1 MKESADCM
9 GRAGGESMNKENFR
23 RITFLIILLL
33 SSFTVALAQSSS
45 VETLRSQLSDAQKK
59 EEELQ
64 ARIKQIEED
73 MKPENI
79 EKVFA
84 LNGSTRPEELREQRR
99 RQLENEKANVRAQ
112 LETVIQS
119 RARLET
125 AVATAEAAAYR
136 QSAQPSSYSTT
147 TPTVATPDSPTVKPK
162 QSPTRTR
169 RRARRTRRRG

>member
-1 MKESADCM
+1 
-9 GRAGGESMNKENFR
+9 MNKVKLR
-23 RITFLIILLL
+23 RITLLIILLL

-99 RQLENEKANVRAQ
+99 RQLEIEKANVRAQ
-112 LETVIQS
+112 LEQVIQS

-125 AVATAEAAAYR
+125 AIATAEAAAYR
-136 QSAQPSSYSTT
+136 QSAQPSSYNPT
-147 TPTVATPDSPTVKPK
+147 TPVVTTPDSPAVKPK
-162 QSPTRTR
+162 QSPSRTR
-169 RRARRTRRRG
+169 RRARRARRRG

>member
-99 RQLENEKANVRAQ
+99 RQLENERTNVRAQ
-112 LETVIQS
+112 LDQAVQGRT
-119 RARLET
+119 RLE
-125 AVATAEAAAYR
+125 ASLATAEAAAYR
-136 QSAQPSSYSTT
+136 QSAQQPSSYNPTPVITTT
-147 TPTVATPDSPTVKPK
+147 TPETP
-162 QSPTRTR
+162 
-169 RRARRTRRRG
+169 